1 MNQPDLAL
9 NKGSAVAGLSA
20 PARSL
25 HRSVLTVFVET
36 GQAPP
41 RARTD
46 AVAREH
52 GIDPR
57 PAWAELVAGDV
68 LALDQHG
75 EIRAAYPFSPTPTRH
90 TVRWKGGPTTF
101 AMCAV
106 DALGVSAMLDRPVTI
121 TSTEPGTDTPVTVEV
136 DRDRARWTPDT
147 GVVLAGAT
155 DGACCPS
162 VDRTCGHIDFF
173 TSAHTAHAWAAAHP
187 DISAVVLDQTE
198 ALACGISE
206 FGTFLREPAA

>member
-1 MNQPDLAL
+1 MSRPSDLAL
-9 NKGSAVAGLSA
+9 NKGSAVAALSV

-25 HRSVLTVFVET
+25 HRLVLTMFVET

-46 AVAREH
+46 AMAQEH

-57 PAWAELVAGDV
+57 PAWSELVEADV
-68 LALDQHG
+68 IALDEHG

-90 TVRWKGGPTTF
+90 GVTWEGGPTTF

-121 TSTEPGTDTPVTVEV
+121 TSTEPGTDTPVTVGV
-136 DRDRARWTPDT
+136 SRPSPRSVACSRGAGPVGRGPHLRALGRLGRGGW
-147 GVVLAGAT
+147 
-155 DGACCPS
+155 
-162 VDRTCGHIDFF
+162 
-173 TSAHTAHAWAAAHP
+173 
-187 DISAVVLDQTE
+187 
-198 ALACGISE
+198 
-206 FGTFLREPAA
+206 